1 EPPAPALRSGAAG
14 RAARM
19 SRPPPHSRRGD
30 PMIRSA
36 VPSSSSAMRARAW
49 LAAVLVLL
57 AGVACQ
63 RAPVEAPMEADASAR
78 EQAAAR
84 LPLIPLPAETE
95 RRQGGFVVDAST
107 RVVAAPGD
115 AAAQQAAR
123 QFVAML

>member
-1 EPPAPALRSGAAG
+1 
-14 RAARM
+14 
-19 SRPPPHSRRGD
+19 
-30 PMIRSA
+30 
-36 VPSSSSAMRARAW
+36 
-49 LAAVLVLL
+49 AAVLVLL

-123 QFVAML
+123 QFVAMLRESTGTGLRLAGADAAGAAIVFASDPALDADDEGYAL